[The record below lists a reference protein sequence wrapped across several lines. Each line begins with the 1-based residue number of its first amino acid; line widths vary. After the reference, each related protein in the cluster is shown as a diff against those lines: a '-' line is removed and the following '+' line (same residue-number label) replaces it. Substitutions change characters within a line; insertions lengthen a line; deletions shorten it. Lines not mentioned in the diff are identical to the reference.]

1 MRRICRV
8 RPARDGQLAT
18 AMAHTGATHTHN
30 RLNLVLGAGTFNH
43 YHEVHVLLGI
53 EQAAIKI
60 FFITPKVE
68 HANTFGDNQ
77 Q

>member
-1 MRRICRV
+1 MRRIGRV
-8 RPARDGQLAT
+8 RPPRDGQLAT
-18 AMAHTGATHTHN
+18 TMAHTGVTHTYN

-60 FFITPKVE
+60 LLTTPKFE
-68 HANTFGDNQ
+68 HANTFGENRQ
-77 Q
+77 